1 MNAPWKVI
9 AAFLGVFIAGA
20 IFGGVFTLRVSTSRA
35 TVPPSGERPLAQLP
49 PSPNRPMVAGPQLK
63 TEAALA
69 APKLNPLTPTL
80 MRQLT
85 QKLNLTPDQRDKV
98 RPLVNRASED
108 FLRLRQENLADN
120 ARVTERMYADVSAQL
135 TPAQRSQLETM
146 REEMQQRVQAERKR
160 RVDTAAAEAA
170 SRASANSD
178 QPNGKRAPKV
188 P

>member
-9 AAFLGVFIAGA
+9 AAFVGVFIAGA
-20 IFGGVFTLRVSTSRA
+20 IFGGVFTLRVSAGRPASP
-35 TVPPSGERPLAQLP
+35 VPAEQPLAQLP
-49 PSPNRPMVAGPQLK
+49 ASSSRPAVAGPQVK
-63 TEAALA
+63 AETAVA
-69 APKLNPLTPTL
+69 APKANPLTPTL

-160 RVDTAAAEAA
+160 RADTAAAEAA
-170 SRASANSD
+170 SRVNAS
-178 QPNGKRAPKV
+178 PEPTNGKRAPKG